1 MASEEMLEIVL
12 DLCGALEAAAVDAK
26 QRIAKL
32 VGVKAW
38 DPAHVSWIQAEGS
51 RGPYERS
58 EDVNNREFKAMVK
71 DLAAHGGRLT
81 RENYFYWLFESGDI
95 VGRKRRR
102 GADSS

>member
-1 MASEEMLEIVL
+1 MASEEMFEIVL
-12 DLCGALEAAAVDAK
+12 DLCSALEAAAVAAK
-26 QRIAKL
+26 QRMAKL

-38 DPAHVSWIQAEGS
+38 DPAHVSWTRAEGS

-81 RENYFYWLFESGDI
+81 REGYFYWLFESGDI